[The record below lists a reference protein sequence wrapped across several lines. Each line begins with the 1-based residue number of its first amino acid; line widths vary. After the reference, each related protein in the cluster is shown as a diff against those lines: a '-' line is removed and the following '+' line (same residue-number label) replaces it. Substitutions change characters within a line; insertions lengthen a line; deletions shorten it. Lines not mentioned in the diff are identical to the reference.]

1 MGESWMG
8 LWVFTL
14 IGVFI
19 IAVTIYDYFDRKK
32 RAQEIKVWKYCL
44 AIIAGAI
51 MAGPVISMGV
61 LWLLGFSI

>member
-32 RAQEIKVWKYCL
+32 RAQEIKVFYRNCQECNDECAARKTAPSDW
-44 AIIAGAI
+44 
-51 MAGPVISMGV
+51 
-61 LWLLGFSI
+61 F

>member
-32 RAQEIKVWKYCL
+32 RAQEIKAWKYCL
-44 AIIAGAI
+44 PMAAGMV
-51 MAGPVISMGV
+51 MAGPAVFMGL

>member
-32 RAQEIKVWKYCL
+32 RAQEIKMWKKTMKSL
-44 AIIAGAI
+44 NI
-51 MAGPVISMGV
+51 
-61 LWLLGFSI
+61 